1 MDTSQSAA
9 FGANSP
15 QYHGVSHNQFSALDS
30 QTIASV
36 DKISLNAPGSRSAWM
51 HRLTQYLR
59 MMPLRFAASSTILLA
74 IIVLIC
80 ILAFRIARHKI
91 RGQDA
96 YETCM
101 EKLAEYRI
109 PGTMYINTKKFH
121 EFLKSTEKQPAVRS
135 WQLSKQS
142 PQVSEASTSL
152 PTHTNDYSMLRVH
165 RTGLTRPRSRSN
177 GSSYTPA
184 HTGHVSIDSPAEDN
198 VEVVEKVNLTMGDTT
213 IRRNNAITNAF
224 LEKKFNTNNVQSD
237 KCVLNEVHHSSDQA
251 TNHDLGNNHKETHR
265 GFNDHSQEAAAA
277 KLTVNQSLTKDLN
290 VVNKTSA
297 DPSTHTRQDAMPATV
312 SMEDFNDTFV
322 LVEGKKKKKTKV
334 HNKLKISPQPSVPH
348 SKDIN
353 HESTKRHEEL
363 INEVTS
369 TDKTVQPEPSH
380 AKETPVPTVMTSK
393 HGEDSHIREQKENSE
408 TEKTF
413 VESNTSLADSPKPSS
428 PQSLPSYGSNWYSP
442 FSSGLQ
448 LDILPRQEPSYYP
461 KVPSHNIHSE
471 SMYGNNSGVV
481 MNQRRHY
488 QQSSLP
494 RNPSPKNLVGRE
506 RLHEQ
511 PFQPSGFTSVSPAYN
526 YQPYNMSHRLEQGH
540 WPGSSQLAS
549 DDSADKNY
557 GLEFSL
563 FDREWP

>member
-1 MDTSQSAA
+1 MDTSQSTT

-15 QYHGVSHNQFSALDS
+15 QYYGVSHSQFSALDS

-36 DKISLNAPGSRSAWM
+36 DKISLNAPMSRSAWM

-80 ILAFRIARHKI
+80 ILAFRIARYKI

-152 PTHTNDYSMLRVH
+152 PTHTNDHSMLRVH

-177 GSSYTPA
+177 GSSFTPA
-184 HTGHVSIDSPAEDN
+184 HTGYVSNNSHEDN
-198 VEVVEKVNLTMGDTT
+198 VEVVEKFNSTMGDTT

-224 LEKKFNTNNVQSD
+224 LEKKFNTNNVQFD
-237 KCVLNEVHHSSDQA
+237 KRVLNEVQHSSDTA
-251 TNHDLGNNHKETHR
+251 TNHNLSNNHDETQGDLKGR
-265 GFNDHSQEAAAA
+265 SEEITAS
-277 KLTVNQSLTKDLN
+277 KTTVDQSLIKDHN
-290 VVNKTSA
+290 AVNNTSTN
-297 DPSTHTRQDAMPATV
+297 PSTHVRQDAMPATV
-312 SMEDFNDTFV
+312 SMEDSKDTFV

-334 HNKLKISPQPSVPH
+334 YNKIKISTQQTVPQM
-348 SKDIN
+348 KEIN
-353 HESTKRHEEL
+353 NESTKRNEEL
-363 INEVTS
+363 ITEAAS
-369 TDKTVQPEPSH
+369 IKEAVQPEPLH
-380 AKETPVPTVMTSK
+380 IKETPAPRVITAE
-393 HGEDSHIREQKENSE
+393 HGEDSHICVQQDNNE
-408 TEKTF
+408 TEKTLEEDYISP
-413 VESNTSLADSPKPSS
+413 VDSLKPSS
-428 PQSLPSYGSNWYSP
+428 PYSLHSSGSNWYSP

-448 LDILPRQEPSYYP
+448 LDILPRHEPSYYP
-461 KVPSHNIHSE
+461 KVPSYNYHSD
-471 SMYGNNSGVV
+471 SMYGNNTGVV

-494 RNPSPKNLVGRE
+494 HNPSPKNLVGRE
-506 RLHEQ
+506 RLHEP
-511 PFQPSGFTSVSPAYN
+511 PFQPSGFRSVSPTDN
-526 YQPYNMSHRLEQGH
+526 NQPYNMSHRLEQGH
-540 WPGSSQLAS
+540 WRGSSQLAS
-549 DDSADKNY
+549 DDLADKNY
-557 GLEFSL
+557 DLEFSL

>member
-1 MDTSQSAA
+1 M
-9 FGANSP
+9 
-15 QYHGVSHNQFSALDS
+15 
-30 QTIASV
+30 
-36 DKISLNAPGSRSAWM
+36 
-51 HRLTQYLR
+51 
-59 MMPLRFAASSTILLA
+59 
-74 IIVLIC
+74 
-80 ILAFRIARHKI
+80 

-177 GSSYTPA
+177 GSSFTPA
-184 HTGHVSIDSPAEDN
+184 HTGQVPMDSPEDN
-198 VEVVEKVNLTMGDTT
+198 VEVVEKYNLNMGDTT
-213 IRRNNAITNAF
+213 VRRNNAITNAF
-224 LEKKFNTNNVQSD
+224 LDKKFNTNNVQPD
-237 KCVLNEVHHSSDQA
+237 KRVLNEVHHSSDKA
-251 TNHDLGNNHKETHR
+251 TNHNLGNSHNETHSDY
-265 GFNDHSQEAAAA
+265 NDCSQEMTAS
-277 KLTVNQSLTKDLN
+277 KTTVDQILTKEPN
-290 VVNKTSA
+290 IVNKSA
-297 DPSTHTRQDAMPATV
+297 ADLSTHTRQDVMPATV
-312 SMEDFNDTFV
+312 SMEDFKDTFV

-334 HNKLKISPQPSVPH
+334 HNKIKISSQPSVSH
-348 SKDIN
+348 SKEIN
-353 HESTKRHEEL
+353 NESIKRNEEL
-363 INEVTS
+363 NNQVIS
-369 TDKTVQPEPSH
+369 TEKTVQIEPLN
-380 AKETPVPTVMTSK
+380 AKEIPAPTVLTFK
-393 HGEDSHIREQKENSE
+393 PVEDSDIREQQENIE
-408 TEKTF
+408 TEKPF
-413 VESNTSLADSPKPSS
+413 EESNTSPADSPKPPSPHSS
-428 PQSLPSYGSNWYSP
+428 HSYGSNWYSP

-448 LDILPRQEPSYYP
+448 LDILPRQEPSYHP
-461 KVPSHNIHSE
+461 KVPSYNIHSE
-471 SMYGNNSGVV
+471 SIYGNNSGVV

-511 PFQPSGFTSVSPAYN
+511 PFQPSGFRSLSPAYN

-540 WPGSSQLAS
+540 WRGSSHLAS

-557 GLEFSL
+557 DLEFSL